1 MSTNIDV
8 NELIGILNTQLA
20 NQNLELQV
28 AKLQVSTLQK
38 EVDELK
44 NKLEKVSTDN
54 GVKPKTR

>member
-1 MSTNIDV
+1 MSMNIDV

-28 AKLQVSTLQK
+28 AKLQVSRLQK

-44 NKLEKVSTDN
+44 KKLEKSQVET